1 MAQKTGISYPR
12 YPSDELWKLLKPG
25 GFLAPLIDLNKLEV
39 GGHELDIH
47 LRVKDEVQVYCGLT
61 RVLKVRRLRS
71 GDVKI
76 TADPA
81 YTEQPCATKFF
92 RTWNTNDSGFSE
104 AIEAY
109 LNGVKVNPSFIKGEG
124 QVQSQWSRV
133 TEPWVPFDR
142 EAVLK
147 YEPTENRPQATAF
160 PEVEAARGKL
170 MDVLEAHRTVAR
182 HAQWAA
188 PPKGGHE
195 LDQLAIDREC
205 RLLLI
210 ELKDASKRTANVY
223 YAPFQLLRY
232 VWEWRNAIKAVK
244 ADLQKLIE
252 ARVAIGLT
260 PPEVAPLIKGG
271 IRAAV
276 GFGPDH
282 RTTEVKRRYDMVLD
296 IANQHLP
303 PGVSAI
309 ETWEYTDNGP
319 REVGRK

>member
-1 MAQKTGISYPR
+1 MAQKTRISYPR
-12 YPSDELWKLLKPG
+12 SPSDDLWKLLKPG
-25 GFLAPLIDLNKLEV
+25 GFLAPLIDLNKREI

-71 GDVKI
+71 GDVKV
-76 TADPA
+76 TADPD

-109 LNGVKVNPSFIKGEG
+109 LNGVKVNPRFTKGEG

-133 TEPWVPFDR
+133 TEPWVPIDR

-147 YEPTENRPQATAF
+147 YDPPENRPQATSF

-170 MDVLEAHRTVAR
+170 MDVHEAQRTVAR
-182 HAQWAA
+182 RAQWAA

-223 YAPFQLLRY
+223 YAPFQLLQY
-232 VWEWRNAIKAVK
+232 VWEWRDAIKAMK
-244 ADLQKLIE
+244 ADLQTLID

-260 PPEVAPLIKGG
+260 PPEVAPLKGG

-319 REVGRK
+319 CEVGRK